1 MAGGEGIGALKR
13 CHDQNRLDC
22 AGITL
27 VRVKRA
33 AYCSAA
39 RHRIACC
46 LYCHWPPFS
55 FIFPSA
61 QRVNPDPGNE
71 PNSPLPPPSRVG
83 EGRLIACRECDLLQY
98 EVALDRHAD
107 AHCTRCNSVLY
118 RGTRTS
124 LALMLALMASCAVLL
139 IVSNLFPI
147 AVLEV
152 QGAHVEATLINTVIT
167 VYNQGRELVAT
178 LVLLTTI
185 VLPAIEIACM
195 LYLLVPLALGRIAP
209 DTPAVF
215 RLVLTIHPWSMMEI
229 MLLGV
234 LVTLVKLTDFANII
248 PGASLWSFCALI
260 VFFTMAASAFSVRD
274 FWAWV
279 EERDRALPMKESL
292 S

>member
-1 MAGGEGIGALKR
+1 M
-13 CHDQNRLDC
+13 
-22 AGITL
+22 
-27 VRVKRA
+27 
-33 AYCSAA
+33 Y
-39 RHRIACC
+39 
-46 LYCHWPPFS
+46 
-55 FIFPSA
+55 
-61 QRVNPDPGNE
+61 PDPGNE
-71 PNSPLPPPSRVG
+71 TQPSTPAPRPAR
-83 EGRLIACRECDLLQY
+83 ETRLIACRECDLLQY
-98 EVALDRHAD
+98 EVALDSHAD
-107 AHCTRCNSVLY
+107 AHCTRCNGVLY

-124 LALMLALMASCAVLL
+124 LPLMLALMGSCAVLL

-167 VYNQGRELVAT
+167 VYNQGRELVAA

-185 VLPAIEIACM
+185 MLPAIEIACM

-215 RLVLTIHPWSMMEI
+215 RLVLAIHPWSMMEI

-248 PGASLWSFCALI
+248 PGVSLWSFCALI

-274 FWAWV
+274 FWRWV
-279 EERDRALPMKESL
+279 GERDAALELKESL
-292 S
+292 P